1 MIMRKVGAFLIVL
14 LLFTLMTDIHIGC
27 DNDDSIVNNE
37 ESPPDTLNWL
47 YRQNWFYASRPAG
60 LDLDYHRAVLLWY
73 NPLEKVPTHEIW
85 DVDIAPGEGLVHVL
99 NLSFYPDQIDRRIGA
114 DSNAVIIDP
123 ANTWGGIVHSIDAS
137 KIDLDSTKYLYIR
150 LKGNKGILH
159 VDLGEFSEDANN
171 NGRFD
176 NEDDI
181 GVNPGIIEEIED
193 IGLDMMT
200 DEQEQIYYNTVDLD
214 PAGDNWHF
222 EPEEYPYNYGRIN
235 GTQRNNHE
243 DPYALDLP
251 DSEDLN
257 GNRIL
262 DLDNAYLSFKIDLAA
277 LSGQF
282 LVENSENH
290 YGWKSYLIPIFEPT
304 AVDTAVGYPYW
315 KKFKQ
320 CRLWVDSSDG
330 NLLSP
335 SIAFIEFMTTER
347 LEEMNTKE
355 QDF

>member
-1 MIMRKVGAFLIVL
+1 MDMRKGVFFAVIL
-14 LLFTLMTDIHIGC
+14 LLSTLIMAFYIGC
-27 DNDDSIVNNE
+27 DNDDSITNNE
-37 ESPPDTLNWL
+37 EPAPDTVNLI
-47 YRQNWFYASRPAG
+47 YRQNWFYASRPVG
-60 LDLDYHRAVLLWY
+60 LGIDYQRAVLLWY
-73 NPLEKVPTHEIW
+73 NPFEKVPTREIW

-99 NLSFYPDQIDRRIGA
+99 NLSFYPDQIDRRIGV
-114 DSNAVIIDP
+114 DSNAVITDP
-123 ANTWGGIVHSIDAS
+123 TKSWGGIVHSIDPF
-137 KIDLDSTKYLYIR
+137 KIDLDSTRYLYLR
-150 LKGNKGILH
+150 LKGNNGILH

-181 GVNPGIIEEIED
+181 GINPGIIEEIED

-200 DEQEQIYYNTVDLD
+200 DEEERDYYNTMEPD
-214 PAGDNWHF
+214 PAGDNWYF
-222 EPEEYPYNYGRIN
+222 DPEDYPYDYTRIN
-235 GTQRNNHE
+235 GAQYNRL
-243 DPYALDLP
+243 DPASLGRP

-257 GNRIL
+257 DNQIL
-262 DLDNAYLSFKIDLAA
+262 DMDNAYLSFKIDLAE

-282 LVENSENH
+282 FIENSENA
-290 YGWKSYLIPIFEPT
+290 YGWKSYLIPVFDSA

-320 CRLWVDSSDG
+320 CRLWVDSPDG
-330 NLLSP
+330 EPLSP

-347 LEEMNTKE
+347 LTALNSTE

>member
-1 MIMRKVGAFLIVL
+1 MRKVGAFLIVL
-14 LLFTLMTDIHIGC
+14 LLFTLMTAIHIGC
-27 DNDDSIVNNE
+27 DDDDSIVNNE
-37 ESPPDTLNWL
+37 ESPPDAVNWL
-47 YRQNWFYASRPAG
+47 YRESWFYASPPVG
-60 LDLDYHRAVLLWY
+60 LGIDYHRAVLLWY
-73 NPLEKVPTHEIW
+73 NPFEQVPINQIW
-85 DVDIAPGEGLVHVL
+85 DVELMPGEGLSHVL
-99 NLSFYPDQIDRRIGA
+99 NLTFYPDQIDRRIGA
-114 DSNAVIIDP
+114 DSNATITDP
-123 ANTWGGIVHSIDAS
+123 TKSWGGIVQSIDPS

-159 VDLGEFSEDANN
+159 IDLGEFSEDANN

-181 GVNPGIIEEIED
+181 GVIPRIVEEIED

-200 DEQEQIYYNTVDLD
+200 DAEEQVYYNTMEPD
-214 PAGDNWHF
+214 PAGDNWFF
-222 EPEEYPYNYGRIN
+222 ELDDYPLNYGRLN
-235 GTQRNNHE
+235 GTQYNRF
-243 DPYALDLP
+243 DPASLDLP

-262 DLDNAYLSFKIDLAA
+262 DLDYAYLSFKIDLAQ

-304 AVDTAVGYPYW
+304 AVDTVVGYPYW

-320 CRLWVDSSDG
+320 CRLWVDSPDG
-330 NLLSP
+330 DLLSP
-335 SIAFIEFMTTER
+335 SIAFIEFMTPER